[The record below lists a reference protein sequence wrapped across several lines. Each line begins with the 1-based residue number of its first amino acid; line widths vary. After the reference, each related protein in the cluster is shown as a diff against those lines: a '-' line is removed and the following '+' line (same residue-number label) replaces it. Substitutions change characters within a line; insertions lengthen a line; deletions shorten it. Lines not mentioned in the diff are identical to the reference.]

1 MEMILILQHILAVAL
16 SLLAAAGL
24 MSLKRA
30 LLRWSVRLSQNS
42 LRRRSNSDSVHPLAE
57 GA

>member
-1 MEMILILQHILAVAL
+1 MEIILILQHILAVAL

-30 LLRWSVRLSQNS
+30 LLRWSARLSQKS
-42 LRRRSNSDSVHPLAE
+42 LRRRAN
-57 GA
+57 

>member
-42 LRRRSNSDSVHPLAE
+42 LRRQANGKAIHSLAE

>member
-1 MEMILILQHILAVAL
+1 MEIILILQHILAVAL

-30 LLRWSVRLSQNS
+30 LLRWSARLSQKS
-42 LRRRSNSDSVHPLAE
+42 LRRRANGEAVHPLAE
-57 GA
+57 GV